1 MKRQM
6 KPLTALVPALAL
18 TAGPAL
24 AHGGAHVHP
33 HGAEVWLALALVAV
47 VVLGCVSLMRG
58 RK

>member
-1 MKRQM
+1 MKR
-6 KPLTALVPALAL
+6 LLALVPALACA
-18 TAGPAL
+18 AGPAL

-47 VVLGCVSLMRG
+47 VVIGCISLMRG

>member
-1 MKRQM
+1 MKH
-6 KPLTALVPALAL
+6 LLVLVPALAL

-33 HGAEVWLALALVAV
+33 HGAEVWIALILAAAV
-47 VVLGCVSLMRG
+47 VGGTISWFRS